1 MMQQF
6 LHWVGW
12 GWAAL
17 FAVWLA
23 GTIFILTV
31 VYRWFLERLATRIPT
46 AVIFIIWTLTIVLVG
61 GKSFGYGAPP
71 G

>member
-17 FAVWLA
+17 FVVWLA

-46 AVIFIIWTLTIVLVG
+46 AVIFIIWTLAIVLVG